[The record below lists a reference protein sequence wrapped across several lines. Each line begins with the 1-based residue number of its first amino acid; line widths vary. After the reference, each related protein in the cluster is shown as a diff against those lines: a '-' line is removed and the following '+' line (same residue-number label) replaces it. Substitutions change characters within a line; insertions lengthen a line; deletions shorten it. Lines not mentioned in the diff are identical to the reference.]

1 LVKLVNR
8 LGAKAVAKVGEL
20 VTLPGGGTPP
30 RIYVWSQVTPN
41 IAATPRK
48 VAAELR
54 CMGEEEQALLSEILA
69 KLPDAERILSG
80 EPSNA
85 TKAAKPKATKAAKPK
100 VTKAAKPKA
109 TKAAKPKATK
119 AAKPKATKAAKPKAT
134 KAK

>member
-119 AAKPKATKAAKPKAT
+119 AAKPKATKAK
-134 KAK
+134 